1 VQQLRGSAGACWA
14 TYTAALPAD
23 HHVPW
28 GEFHIAFRAHHLSM
42 GLLRSKLKEFLDL
55 EQGNHSI
62 FDYTR
67 QFNTLDQY
75 NSYHVDT
82 DEKKA
87 NLYREGMT
95 IQQQGHLV

>member
-1 VQQLRGSAGACWA
+1 MLA

-28 GEFHIAFRAHHLSM
+28 GEFCTAFHAHHLSM

-55 EQGNHSI
+55 EQGNHSVL
-62 FDYTR
+62 DYTR
-67 QFNTLDQY
+67 QFNTLAQY
-75 NSYHVDT
+75 GSYHIDT

-87 NLYREGMT
+87 NLYRNGLT
-95 IQQQGHLV
+95 IQ